1 MDGANNLPQTE
12 DFTTNGSGSSSVIRS
27 EVAAQEN
34 GQSRPVQSL
43 KNYQVRTMFSL
54 HLFLTN
60 RVQSKSSEE
69 VAAILQQWKEVKEE
83 YRQNKVDFKQFV
95 PELTL
100 VRKTISFHQ
109 ACYVVR
115 TKNLPSTID
124 LGQLSAEQLQS
135 FHEALDHDN
144 KAAEATWTLYDM
156 HKKMTASENAF
167 EKLIAFREEHFVLEE
182 SEQQLFD
189 ERKTSIADGRLY
201 IRETAHALMKIR
213 EKCLEL
219 SRRGA

>member
-43 KNYQVRTMFSL
+43 KNY
-54 HLFLTN
+54 
-60 RVQSKSSEE
+60 QSKSSEE

>member
-1 MDGANNLPQTE
+1 MVSANDLPQTE
-12 DFTTNGSGSSSVIRS
+12 DSTMNGSGSSSVICS

-34 GQSRPVQSL
+34 GQLRLAQSL
-43 KNYQVRTMFSL
+43 KNY
-54 HLFLTN
+54 
-60 RVQSKSSEE
+60 QSKSSEE

-144 KAAEATWTLYDM
+144 KAGEATWKLYDM

-182 SEQQLFD
+182 PEQQLFD

-219 SRRGA
+219 SERGA